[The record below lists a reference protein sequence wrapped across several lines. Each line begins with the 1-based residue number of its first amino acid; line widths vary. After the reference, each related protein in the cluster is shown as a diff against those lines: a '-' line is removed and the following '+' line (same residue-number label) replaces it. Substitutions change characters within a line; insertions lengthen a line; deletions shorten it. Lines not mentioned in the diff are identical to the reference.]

1 MTLRTINLMKISDV
15 KQLWN
20 VYRLVIYTLTVLD
33 MDHFLHTHKKISIYV
48 EYPLYIIEGLTKKKE
63 KNKYFSVFNVYED
76 FLSQGRHDFV
86 VFFYKCEF

>member
-76 FLSQGRHDFV
+76 FLSRVRHDFV
-86 VFFYKCEF
+86 FFH